1 MCARFLSLLPAIGAI
16 AALSAC
22 SPMGTP
28 APAPAPADPA
38 TIHARILTLDTHL
51 DTPVHFERRD
61 WDFGAAHDF
70 YSDMSQVDLPRMTEA
85 GLDGGFFVLYTSQG
99 PLTADGFAHAA
110 SAAEH
115 RLAAIEATLNAHRD
129 TITRVT
135 SAGEAARVAHRGGHF
150 ALISVENS
158 YPLGESVAGL
168 ADWRRRGVLMA
179 GPVHNGGNQFGD
191 SASGGTARWGGLS
204 PLGRAWV
211 AEMNRLGMVIDA
223 SHASDAALTQM
234 LDLSAAPIILSHSG
248 FKAIFDHPR
257 NISDDQARAI
267 AAKLGPMWG
276 QQVIVETKAGVAGV
290 LAADYVAQQPSDGT
304 TLLMAH
310 INSHALAPSLQ
321 PKMNYSVE
329 RDFVPIV
336 LVGVTPNLLIGNPQ
350 LIIVDE
356 STPTACGTASTTR
369 RSCRRTSR
377 APSPR
382 SSTSAKWTSSPGWTS
397 KTSPSSMRAS
407 IKSTARSTSRSS
419 GPSVNTG

>member
-99 PLTADGFAHAA
+99 PLSAEGFAHAA

-135 SAGEAARVAHRGGHF
+135 SAGEAARVASHGGHF

-158 YPLGESVAGL
+158 YPLGESVVGL

-211 AEMNRLGMVIDA
+211 AEMNRLGMIIDA

-267 AAKLGPMWG
+267 AAKGGVIQVNSVFLSRLNISSARSPLYDRFDNIGALNNAEVRALGSAWRTLDQSERVNEGDFDLFMRALFHCITVVGADHCGIGADWDGGAGMRGFEDIRVAPRITAALLAHGLDEG
-276 QQVIVETKAGVAGV
+276 Q
-290 LAADYVAQQPSDGT
+290 VAQIWGGNVLR
-304 TLLMAH
+304 LLNA
-310 INSHALAPSLQ
+310 AQ
-321 PKMNYSVE
+321 
-329 RDFVPIV
+329 IV
-336 LVGVTPNLLIGNPQ
+336 RNRLIQ
-350 LIIVDE
+350 Q
-356 STPTACGTASTTR
+356 R
-369 RSCRRTSR
+369 
-377 APSPR
+377 
-382 SSTSAKWTSSPGWTS
+382 
-397 KTSPSSMRAS
+397 
-407 IKSTARSTSRSS
+407 
-419 GPSVNTG
+419 